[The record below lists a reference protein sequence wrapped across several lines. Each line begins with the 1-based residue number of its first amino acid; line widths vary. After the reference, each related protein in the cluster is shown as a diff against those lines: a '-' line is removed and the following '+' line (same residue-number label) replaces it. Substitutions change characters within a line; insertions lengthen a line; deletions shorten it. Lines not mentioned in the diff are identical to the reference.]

1 MCNMAQA
8 HCATS
13 GRIGRKMKAQRV
25 FCVALLGGTVAVCLL
40 RGATS
45 PPVTNVFHATTP
57 AGYDVLQ
64 ISPGGSVLTFLG
76 LIECPDLEG
85 AQQIEENGKSR
96 IVNAE
101 GKPLAYFPRT
111 FSFRIT
117 ASLRKTVLINPVTG
131 FNPAEDPEDL
141 LLKLRFRM
149 KIYHDLDARIVEPE
163 SVHMIGVPADIP
175 YDERVYR
182 ITFTVPNLPVTDR
195 CVLEVLSPEGERL
208 TKFHFDLL

>member
-1 MCNMAQA
+1 M
-8 HCATS
+8 T
-13 GRIGRKMKAQRV
+13 KAQRV
-25 FCVALLGGTVAVCLL
+25 FCLGLLGGALGVCIL
-40 RGATS
+40 GAAIS
-45 PPVTNVFHATTP
+45 PPVTIVFHASTP

-64 ISPGGSVLTFLG
+64 ISPGGPVLTFLG

-85 AQQIEENGKSR
+85 AQQIEENGKLR

-101 GKPLAYFPRT
+101 GKPVAYFPRN

-117 ASLRKTVLINPVTG
+117 ASLRKTVLVNPVTG
-131 FNPAEDPEDL
+131 FHGSDNPEDL

-149 KIYHDLDARIVEPE
+149 KIYHELEAREVQPD
-163 SVHMIGVPADIP
+163 SVQMIGVPADIP
-175 YDERVYR
+175 YDERIYR
-182 ITFTVPNLPVTDR
+182 INFIVKNVPVTDR